1 MGRDPSGVDS
11 KGRRHLVVPAPAD
24 ATEERE
30 DSSRGISIEIR
41 PYLSGGTRRLY
52 CDVSCRLE
60 ELNEMF
66 TVIAEDMLAELRDR
80 DFDSPFPACLRVLE
94 RWRRLLERVPTR
106 LMSRNAQAGLVAELL
121 FLRRLTGRSPKWIDL
136 WVGPEGGR
144 HDFVSKETD
153 VEVKASLSEE
163 QRKVHVQSLHQLA
176 IAEGAALYLYFVRL
190 REPTG
195 QGISIPD
202 LVEELLVRG
211 INSGELHDRL
221 LQVGYSPL
229 DRDAYQTTRFEVLEE
244 SAFRVDADAF
254 PRLTPDSL
262 RGSLPQGCRI
272 PWLRYRPRPSRS
284 AATRRHRTSESD
296 RGDDSLMRLDYH
308 AEQVTDYGGITGDG
322 LGNLLGAPKLEPL
335 ELLVRELCRTV
346 GTLVN
351 TTTEMSSSASSI

>member
-1 MGRDPSGVDS
+1 MTRSMDIQRLWDDIEAEIAQSSVSLQDMKLLGSGAESPWGEILLGVDS

-66 TVIAEDMLAELRDR
+66 TVIAEDMLTELRDR
-80 DFDSPFPACLRVLE
+80 DFDSPFSACVRVLE

-121 FLRRLTGRSPKWIDL
+121 FLRRLAGRSPKWIDL

-163 QRKVHVQSLHQLA
+163 QRKVHVQSLQQLD

-262 RGSLPQGCRI
+262 RGSLPKGVVSLGYDIDLDLAGVQ
-272 PWLRYRPRPSRS
+272 PLD
-284 AATRRHRTSESD
+284 ATERARVIE
-296 RGDDSLMRLDYH
+296 
-308 AEQVTDYGGITGDG
+308 
-322 LGNLLGAPKLEPL
+322 
-335 ELLVRELCRTV
+335 
-346 GTLVN
+346 
-351 TTTEMSSSASSI
+351 EMTR